1 MKQFTIGS
9 LVGLLVGASI
19 AATPLQE
26 KTDPCEGWKIDCLAM
41 EAALLMSVGID
52 YDKYQNTRDNLG
64 IIMARMTG
72 GGTYKW
78 ETDRL
83 LKSEQMVNDKIR
95 EAIIL
100 ETAKYIEEKNKQKV
114 EQTTLDA

>member
-95 EAIIL
+95 EAIIT